1 MPHPTE
7 KLLTVNG
14 FWGRVIF
21 FSGVAT
27 AELPSTM
34 LLHTMLGNR
43 SLVNLNKT
51 TELPYKPDGS
61 PSFQTTVK
69 QFLGKYILFQPK
81 IK

>member
-1 MPHPTE
+1 MTPHPTE

-14 FWGRVIF
+14 FQGRVIF

-27 AELPSTM
+27 AELLS
-34 LLHTMLGNR
+34 TMLGNH

-61 PSFQTTVK
+61 SSFQTM
-69 QFLGKYILFQPK
+69 
-81 IK
+81 